1 MTPNRF
7 VPIAVA
13 LLLATM
19 SSSVQA
25 FFDPPWIT
33 PASPREGQ
41 QVLLNVHGG
50 TCDVFVERPGY
61 PQVTQSGNDIRIVEY
76 GNRETFD
83 DFCNYGIWTIIEP
96 IGIFPP
102 GSYTLTVDFT
112 YDNYPFGY
120 ETITLGVVPFTVTGA
135 TPAAPVPVATP
146 LWKFVLLVLISGVA
160 ARALQLRRRSK
171 LSVSRSS

>member
-7 VPIAVA
+7 VPIGVA

-33 PASPREGQ
+33 PAAPREGQ

-102 GSYTLTVDFT
+102 GSYTLTVDFI
-112 YDNYPFGY
+112 YEDYPFGY
-120 ETITLGVVPFTVTGA
+120 TTSTLGVIPFIVTGA
-135 TPAAPVPVATP
+135 TSAAPVPVVP
-146 LWKFVLLVLISGVA
+146 HLWKFVLLVLLSSIA
-160 ARALQLRRRSK
+160 ARALRTRQRDSL
-171 LSVSRSS
+171 VASRGS